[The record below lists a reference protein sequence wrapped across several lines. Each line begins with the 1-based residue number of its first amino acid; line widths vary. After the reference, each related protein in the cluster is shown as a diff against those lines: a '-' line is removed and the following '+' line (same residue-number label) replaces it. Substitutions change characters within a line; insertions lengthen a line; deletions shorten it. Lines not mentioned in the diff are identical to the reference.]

1 MKKYFFTGLVVLIP
15 LAITVWVLK
24 TIINTMDQTLLLL
37 PLAYQPRTLLGFNV
51 PGLGTLITLLIIFLT
66 GVLAANFFGKQ
77 LLLAWESLLS
87 RIPVVKSI
95 YSSVKQVS
103 DTLFSSSGQAFR
115 KALLVQYP
123 REGSWTIA
131 FQTGV
136 PAHDVAAHLHGEHIS
151 VYVPTTPNPTSGF
164 FLMMLKSEVIE
175 LEMSVDEALKYIV
188 SMGVVGPDGKL
199 KKFENSRIP
208 ATPH

>member
-1 MKKYFFTGLVVLIP
+1 MKKYFLTGLVVLIP

-37 PLAYQPRTLLGFNV
+37 PLAYQPKTLLGFDV
-51 PGLGTLITLLIIFLT
+51 PGLGTLLTLAIIFLT
-66 GVLAANFFGKQ
+66 GVLAANFFGRQ
-77 LLLAWESLLS
+77 LLLAWESLLN

-115 KALLVQYP
+115 KALLIQYP
-123 REGSWTIA
+123 HAGSWAIA

-136 PAHDVAAHLHGEHIS
+136 PSPEVAAHLVGEHVS
-151 VYVPTTPNPTSGF
+151 VFLPTTPNPTSGF
-164 FLMMLKSEVIE
+164 FMMLPKDQTVE
-175 LEMSVDEALKYIV
+175 LNMSVDEALKYIV
-188 SMGVVGPDGKL
+188 SMGVVGPDGAL
-199 KKFENSRIP
+199 KKSNNQ
-208 ATPH
+208 